1 MSYDLHIN
9 NLRRKRR
16 DGTIFKIFYTLESY
30 SKGHSV
36 SKSGELEISG
46 SSSDSNFIRFNQITP
61 EIARGWV
68 YDNVDLNPIIAEL
81 NSSLSL
87 LLDGT
92 YTKGIPENFHRTGSL
107 PSLAISVRKVKK
119 TEE

>member
-1 MSYDLHIN
+1 MSYNLHIN
-9 NLRRKRR
+9 NLRRKRN
-16 DGTIFKIFYTLESY
+16 DGVIYKIFYTLESY
-30 SKGHSV
+30 TQGYSV

-46 SSSDSNFIRFNQITP
+46 SSSDSDFIPFNQITS

-68 YDNVDLNPIIAEL
+68 RENVDLNPIMAEL
-81 NSSLSL
+81 DSSLSL

-92 YTKGIPENFHRTGSL
+92 YTKGVPENFNRTGSL
-107 PSLAISVRKVKK
+107 PSLSIAVRKVKK